1 MQKILIATHTEDG
14 KDKIINKGM
23 EMAEILSAKIILLT
37 VIDNTTNFMM
47 PELVMEATSHWQED
61 LKTVKNEQDKI
72 KKQFGKIQVE
82 TMAILGNPGVE
93 IIVTATDKNVSLIV
107 MGTHGRTGISHVL
120 MGSTAEFVVRNSVI
134 PVLVVPLSNR

>member
-14 KDKIINKGM
+14 KDKIISKGI

-47 PELVMEATSHWQED
+47 PELVMEATSYWQED
-61 LKTVKNEQDKI
+61 LETVKNEQDKI
-72 KKQFGKIQVE
+72 KKQFGKIQIE

-93 IIVTATDKNVSLIV
+93 IIVTATDKEATLIV

-120 MGSTAEFVVRNSVI
+120 MGSTAKFVVRNSVI

>member
-1 MQKILIATHTEDG
+1 MQNILIATHTEDG

-23 EMAEILSAKIILLT
+23 EMAEILSARIILLT

-120 MGSTAEFVVRNSVI
+120 MGSTAEFVVRNSLI